1 MFKTKTKR
9 VGGGGGVPTPG
20 QSNSRNLPI
29 MQTRDFNVRQKKKKK
44 KKEEEKKSIT
54 VVHELLVRRIPLA
67 LISVT
72 MK

>member
-29 MQTRDFNVRQKKKKK
+29 KQTRDFNVRQKKKKK
-44 KKEEEKKSIT
+44 KEEKKSIT
-54 VVHELLVRRIPLA
+54 VVHKLLVRRIPLA